1 MRFESSDAAVAL
13 RDATQAM
20 LAAEVTPAVVRAG
33 WPGGDLTVVRRVWR
47 KLADSGVVGALVA
60 EESDGLGLDE
70 EALVPALERI
80 GYSGLPLPAVE
91 TIAVAAPALMS
102 HPRLDDVLSG
112 EAIVAIAQPSLR
124 EESPLLAFGQECDLA
139 LVLGEDDLRLY
150 ERAEL
155 TLESV
160 QSIDGARRMARIVAM
175 DGGSVIADDPAAVA
189 SAWLRG
195 VLGTAAVLVGL
206 SERMLDMTVEYVKQR
221 EQFGVPIGSF
231 QAIKHALA
239 SALLT
244 LRFARPPVL
253 AAGWALAAQA
263 PDAAV
268 QVSAAKA
275 LASQAALRIARTAIQ
290 CHGAIAYTTEYD
302 LHLFAKR
309 AWATAPTWGDA
320 AWHRRSIAA
329 HLGL

>member
-1 MRFESSDAAVAL
+1 M
-13 RDATQAM
+13 
-20 LAAEVTPAVVRAG
+20 TPAVVRAG
-33 WPGGDLTVVRRVWR
+33 WPGGDIGVVRTVWR
-47 KLADSGVVGALVA
+47 KLADSGVIGALVP
-60 EESDGLGLDE
+60 EQFDGLGLDE
-70 EALVPALERI
+70 EAIVPTLERL
-80 GYSGLPLPAVE
+80 GYSGLPMPAVE
-91 TIAVAAPALMS
+91 TIAVAAPALLS
-102 HPRLDDVLSG
+102 DARLGDVLSG
-112 EAIVAIAQPSLR
+112 RATVAIAQPSLR
-124 EESPLLAFGQECDLA
+124 EESPLLAFGHDCDLA

-155 TLESV
+155 ELEAV
-160 QSIDGARRMARIVAM
+160 ESIDGARRMARIVAL
-175 DGGSVIADDPAAVA
+175 DGGTVLADDPAAVA

-206 SERMLDMTVEYVKQR
+206 SSRMLDMTVDYVQQR

-231 QAIKHALA
+231 QAIKHQLA
-239 SALLT
+239 TALLA

-253 AAGWALAAQA
+253 AAGWALATQA

-275 LASQAALRIARTAIQ
+275 LASEAALRIARIAIQ

-309 AWATAPTWGDA
+309 AWATAPSWGDA

>member
-1 MRFESSDAAVAL
+1 MRFESSDSAVAL
-13 RDATQAM
+13 RDATRA
-20 LAAEVTPAVVRAG
+20 LLTAEVTPAVVRAG
-33 WPGGDLTVVRRVWR
+33 WPDGDLGTVRTVWR
-47 KLADSGVVGALVA
+47 KLADSGVIGALVP
-60 EESDGLGLDE
+60 EQSDGLGLDE
-70 EALVPALERI
+70 EALVPTLERI
-80 GYSGLPLPAVE
+80 GHSGLPLPVVE
-91 TIAVAAPALMS
+91 TIAVAAPAMLW
-102 HPRLDDVLSG
+102 HARLGDVVSG
-112 EAIVAIAQPSLR
+112 DAVVAIAQPSLR
-124 EESPLLAFGQECDLA
+124 EESPLLAFGQDCDLA

-150 ERAEL
+150 ERSEL
-155 TLESV
+155 TLEPAA
-160 QSIDGARRMARIVAM
+160 SIDGARRMARIVAM
-175 DGGSVIADDPAAVA
+175 DGGVVLADDPAAVA

-221 EQFGVPIGSF
+221 EQFGVPVGSF

-239 SALLT
+239 AALLS
-244 LRFARPPVL
+244 LRFAHPPVL
-253 AAGWALAAQA
+253 AAGWALATQA

-275 LASQAALRIARTAIQ
+275 LASEAALRIARTAIQ

-309 AWATAPTWGDA
+309 AWAMAPSWGDA